1 MPRKPKLPSGIY
13 NRGGKLYLR
22 YFCKIQKKPRSIS
35 LGLLDHPDNYKL
47 AKEYKEKFLQQN
59 KIDAA
64 NFLLEQQKSSAAP
77 IYIKDAAR
85 EYSIIKQLTPNSI
98 TSVNYCVDLLIRY
111 CGNKFISAY
120 TLQDYHNF
128 ILALNSYGLSQQSQG
143 VVTRTLYAIFNYYV
157 LNEVIPKNVIKVI
170 KPASKKPVA
179 IAKEDLVLILGKLR
193 EKNIH
198 AYNFTKFL
206 YLSGFRIGEAITLV
220 WEDIDFE
227 KNLIVVRNH
236 KAKRLDLLPLLSD
249 LKNHLLSL
257 PSRGNSVRVFPAYT
271 SVDGLK
277 FFTRIQED
285 IWGVGN
291 HRYSLH
297 QLRKTFVTKLI
308 SEGVHMF
315 HVKTLARH
323 SDIRT
328 TLMFY
333 AEENITNLRK
343 ELDGKIDMGGDVL

>member
-1 MPRKPKLPSGIY
+1 MPRKLKLPPGIF

-35 LGLLDHPDNYKL
+35 LDLLDHPDNYKL

-59 KIDAA
+59 KIEFA
-64 NFLLEQQKSSAAP
+64 NFLLEEQKSSAAP
-77 IYIKDAAR
+77 VYIKDAAR
-85 EYSIIKQLTPNSI
+85 EYAVIKRLSVRSIESLEY
-98 TSVNYCVDLLIRY
+98 SVGLLIRY
-111 CGNKFISAY
+111 CGNKYITAY
-120 TLQDYHNF
+120 TQQDYHNF
-128 ILALNSYGLSQQSQG
+128 ILALSSQKLSEQSQG
-143 VVTRTLYAIFNYYV
+143 LITRTLYAVFNYFV
-157 LNEVIPKNVIKVI
+157 QNEIIPKNPLKVV
-170 KPASKKPVA
+170 KAANKKPVA
-179 IAKEDLVLILGKLR
+179 IPEGDLRLILGKLR
-193 EKNIH
+193 EKNVD

-206 YLSGFRIGEAITLV
+206 YLSGFRIGEAIRLT
-220 WEDIDFE
+220 WEDVDFKKE
-227 KNLIVVRNH
+227 TIIVRNQ

-257 PSRGNSVRVFPAYT
+257 SVTRVGRVFPVYT
-271 SVDGLK
+271 SIDGLK

-333 AEENITNLRK
+333 AEENVNNLRN
-343 ELDGKIDMGGDVL
+343 ELKGKVDMGGDNL